1 MNVKTYRTK
10 SLQEALDHIKRDLG
24 SEALVLSTRE
34 VAPRAFSLS
43 RRPMWEV
50 SAAQRQE
57 SAGAVATLAAPA
69 APVPMAKAAAAVAVA
84 PAPVKMPKPAEPKDM
99 DDAPVIRRA

>member
-34 VAPRAFSLS
+34 VPPS
-43 RRPMWEV
+43 RPF
-50 SAAQRQE
+50 
-57 SAGAVATLAAPA
+57 GF
-69 APVPMAKAAAAVAVA
+69 
-84 PAPVKMPKPAEPKDM
+84 
-99 DDAPVIRRA
+99 